1 MNPCLQELDAADPYW
16 SPSGVIRQAI
26 SSYIQTGALS
36 VAQRCALD
44 QEETSG
50 DNRCRNA
57 ARILR
62 WLADNPKASP
72 TEPMAQELF
81 IHRQRH
87 IITSMTRRQPVP

>member
-1 MNPCLQELDAADPYW
+1 MSQELDAQTLLE
-16 SPSGVIRQAI
+16 SIGVIRQAI

-36 VAQRCALD
+36 VAPAMRARPRGNQR
-44 QEETSG
+44 

-72 TEPMAQELF
+72 TEPW
-81 IHRQRH
+81 
-87 IITSMTRRQPVP
+87 RRSCSSTVNAISSPV